1 MHIGLAANDLS
12 DGKVDEALNPLVVI
26 ILLLGIKLL
35 HNHLVTIIGQLLV
48 RVNFRLI
55 AVSSD
60 PGDLMLPEIFH
71 VVFHK

>member
-60 PGDLMLPEIFH
+60 PGDLMFPEIFH

>member
-1 MHIGLAANDLS
+1 LHVGLAANDLS
-12 DGKVDEALNPLVVI
+12 DGKVNKALNPLIVI

-48 RVNFRLI
+48 RMNFRLI
-55 AVSSD
+55 TVSSD
-60 PGDLMLPEIFH
+60 PGYLMFPESFH